1 MSAPKFRTDMNFVYG
16 EPLEVAPGVRR
27 IVANNPS
34 VFTFKGTN
42 TYILGTETL
51 AVIDPGPEDEAHFEA
66 IMAAAGGRPI
76 SHILVTHTHRDH
88 VDGLPRLADE
98 TGAKV
103 YGYGRKS
110 PTEGQTKV
118 SPNGTE
124 FVDQSFT
131 PDVAVRDG
139 DEILGEGW
147 HVQALFT
154 PGHAPDHLCFAMPEH
169 NLVFSGDHV
178 MGWNTSVVAPPEGNM
193 QDYLAS
199 LERMTKR
206 TDTLYFPGHGG
217 RIEEPGRVAKAFLI
231 HRRSREQAIFEAI
244 RGGNHTIAAIVAQ
257 IYRDIDSRLVRAASM
272 SVLAHIENLIA
283 RGLVRTATNTPPTL
297 DSELYPA

>member
-1 MSAPKFRTDMNFVYG
+1 MSGPKFRTDMNFVYG

-42 TYILGTETL
+42 TYILGTDTL
-51 AVIDPGPEDEAHFEA
+51 AVIDPGPEDDAHFDA

-76 SHILVTHTHRDH
+76 SHILITHTHRDH
-88 VDGLPRLADE
+88 VDSLPRLADE
-98 TGAKV
+98 TGAKI

-110 PTEGQTKV
+110 RTEGETKV

-124 FVDQSFT
+124 FVDESFS
-131 PDVAVRDG
+131 PDVVVRDG
-139 DEILGEGW
+139 DEIGGEGW
-147 HVQALFT
+147 HVEALFT

-199 LERMTKR
+199 LERMIKR
-206 TDTLYFPGHGG
+206 TDNLYFPGHGG
-217 RIEEPGRVAKAFLI
+217 PHRGARTRRQGLPDPPALARTGDLRSYTRRQQHDRGDRRADLPRHRPASRPRRIHVGAGPHREPGCARAHS
-231 HRRSREQAIFEAI
+231 HRDRYA
-244 RGGNHTIAAIVAQ
+244 
-257 IYRDIDSRLVRAASM
+257 
-272 SVLAHIENLIA
+272 
-283 RGLVRTATNTPPTL
+283 PTL
-297 DSELYPA
+297 DSELYPV